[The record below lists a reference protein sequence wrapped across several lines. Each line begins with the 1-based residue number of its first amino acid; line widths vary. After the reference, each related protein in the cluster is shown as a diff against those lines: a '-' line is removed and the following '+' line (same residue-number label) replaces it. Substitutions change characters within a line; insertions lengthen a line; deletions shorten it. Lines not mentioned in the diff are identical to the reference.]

1 MWYPVRSLHAWL
13 SDSAAGG
20 GAGADLLKRPIAGK
34 DGLIDGVIFK
44 KEREGPNNFLQL
56 TQHAIDKEG
65 VADPSRAWSRR
76 P

>member
-34 DGLIDGVIFK
+34 DGLIDSVILMKDRTTFS
-44 KEREGPNNFLQL
+44 N
-56 TQHAIDKEG
+56 
-65 VADPSRAWSRR
+65 
-76 P
+76 